1 MLLVK
6 YLSIKKNKLFF
17 IYADRIDFSLYKKM
31 KNSGLLIL
39 ENLIRLTRSSENKFK
54 RGNFKGALDEKLK
67 AKAILKS
74 KSCDEK
80 IIKKYRKELSRLYDS
95 KFDLIFDHKLKI
107 DEIKINEIVK
117 MLELKSEEKLK
128 NLDYRGAIK
137 ALRRAEKYIS
147 N

>member
-1 MLLVK
+1 MLIGLIQDQ
-6 YLSIKKNKLFF
+6 IKKMED
-17 IYADRIDFSLYKKM
+17 ADRLRLK
-31 KNSGLLIL
+31 
-39 ENLIRLTRSSENKFK
+39 NLIELTRSSENKFK
-54 RGNFKGALDEKLK
+54 RGNFKGALQDKIK
-67 AKAILKS
+67 ANAILKS

-80 IIKKYRKELSRLYDS
+80 MIGKYRKELSNLYSS

-117 MLELKSEEKLK
+117 MLERKSEVKLK

-147 N
+147 Y

>member
-1 MLLVK
+1 MKDFGELKLLNI
-6 YLSIKKNKLFF
+6 IK
-17 IYADRIDFSLYKKM
+17 
-31 KNSGLLIL
+31 
-39 ENLIRLTRSSENKFK
+39 LTRSSEKKFK
-54 RGNFKGALDEKLK
+54 LGNFKGALEDKMK
-67 AKAILKS
+67 ANEILKS

-80 IIKKYRKELSRLYDS
+80 IFAKYREELSSLYSS

-107 DEIKINEIVK
+107 DKIKINEIVK
-117 MLELKSEEKLK
+117 MLEHKSNEKLK

>member
-1 MLLVK
+1 
-6 YLSIKKNKLFF
+6 
-17 IYADRIDFSLYKKM
+17 M
-31 KNSGLLIL
+31 KDSVELIL
-39 ENLIRLTRSSENKFK
+39 EKIIKLTRLSEKKFK
-54 RGNFKGALDEKLK
+54 LGNFKGAIDDKMK
-67 AKAILKS
+67 ANAILKS

-80 IIKKYRKELSRLYDS
+80 TIQKYRKELSSLYSS

-117 MLELKSEEKLK
+117 MLEIKSEEKLK

-137 ALRRAEKYIS
+137 ALRRAEKYRI

>member
-1 MLLVK
+1 MEESGELKLGNI
-6 YLSIKKNKLFF
+6 IK
-17 IYADRIDFSLYKKM
+17 
-31 KNSGLLIL
+31 
-39 ENLIRLTRSSENKFK
+39 LTRSSEKKFQL
-54 RGNFKGALDEKLK
+54 GNFKGALEDKMK
-67 AKAILKS
+67 ANAILKS

-80 IIKKYRKELSRLYDS
+80 IIEKYREELSSLYSS

-107 DEIKINEIVK
+107 DEMKINEIVK
-117 MLELKSEEKLK
+117 MLERKSEEKLK

>member
-1 MLLVK
+1 
-6 YLSIKKNKLFF
+6 
-17 IYADRIDFSLYKKM
+17 M
-31 KNSGLLIL
+31 KDSNELIL
-39 ENLIRLTRSSENKFK
+39 GDIIKLTRSSEKKFK
-54 RGNFKGALDEKLK
+54 RVNFKGAIDDKIK
-67 AKAILKS
+67 ANAILKS

-80 IIKKYRKELSRLYDS
+80 MIQEYRKELSSLYFS

-107 DEIKINEIVK
+107 NQIKINEIVI
-117 MLELKSEEKLK
+117 MLERKSQEKLK

>member
-1 MLLVK
+1 MLIGLIQDQ
-6 YLSIKKNKLFF
+6 IKKME
-17 IYADRIDFSLYKKM
+17 D
-31 KNSGLLIL
+31 SGGLGLK
-39 ENLIRLTRSSENKFK
+39 NLIELTRSSENKFK
-54 RGNFKGALDEKLK
+54 RGNFKGAIDDKMK
-67 AKAILKS
+67 VNSILKS

-80 IIKKYRKELSRLYDS
+80 MIGKYRKELSNLYSS

-117 MLELKSEEKLK
+117 MLERKSEEKLK
-128 NLDYRGAIK
+128 SFDYKGAIK

>member
-1 MLLVK
+1 MKDSKELIFGNI
-6 YLSIKKNKLFF
+6 IKL
-17 IYADRIDFSLYKKM
+17 M
-31 KNSGLLIL
+31 
-39 ENLIRLTRSSENKFK
+39 RSSEKKFK
-54 RGNFKGALDEKLK
+54 LGNFKGALEDKMK
-67 AKAILKS
+67 ANAILKS

-80 IIKKYRKELSRLYDS
+80 IMEKYKEELSNLYSS

-117 MLELKSEEKLK
+117 LLEQKSEEKLK

-137 ALRRAEKYIS
+137 ALRRAEKYLS

>member
-1 MLLVK
+1 ME
-6 YLSIKKNKLFF
+6 
-17 IYADRIDFSLYKKM
+17 D
-31 KNSGLLIL
+31 SGELIL
-39 ENLIRLTRSSENKFK
+39 ENLIKLARSSEKKFK
-54 RGNFKGALDEKLK
+54 QGNFKGAIDDKVK
-67 AKAILKS
+67 ANAILKS

-80 IIKKYRKELSRLYDS
+80 MIQKYRKELSSLYSS

-107 DEIKINEIVK
+107 DQIKINEIVK
-117 MLELKSEEKLK
+117 MLERKSEEKLK